1 MQTTILIV
9 GMGILAVIAY
19 GDVRTR
25 RIPNV
30 LSLAIAILGL
40 LRIILG
46 HDTAAMATLLRRRLQ
61 SSPLHFCS
69 FGTAEL
75 AAVTP
80 NWLPLRR
87 CLSATTTCLVFFFS

>member
-1 MQTTILIV
+1 MQTAILIV

-25 RIPNV
+25 RIPN
-30 LSLAIAILGL
+30 GL
-40 LRIILG
+40 LSPSQYSACFGSSSATTRSRRV
-46 HDTAAMATLLRRRLQ
+46 TLLRRRLQ
-61 SSPLHFCS
+61 CSSLHFS
-69 FGTAEL
+69 SSGTAAL